1 MPARKP
7 NGLNTRHDLPADRAA
22 RERAESAVTPKTALT
37 ATPPAELTGHPRAI
51 AVWRHT
57 LKLYGETE
65 ARIVTAFD
73 QGILIDYCKAVE
85 ELVELD
91 ELRAGSLES
100 HTLMV
105 KSLKALT
112 AKLKKKDAKTVLA
125 EQMAITEKLEMIMAQ
140 IIKLDGRI
148 DRKRALIHTLRQS
161 LYLTPRSRAG
171 VAPAEREEEIRDEM
185 SKLLDEIS

>member
-1 MPARKP
+1 M
-7 NGLNTRHDLPADRAA
+7 PADRAA